1 MKLMHPLF
9 STPICFKENSI
20 QVLTIENPVMFR
32 EVLFELIAQT
42 ESKEGRF
49 VLSVKDQVLDCADH
63 MNVIMDYA
71 HLSAIDKKLQNK
83 LLMKLIKDTQETM
96 AEDTFHLIGQLQQY
110 MGKLAAMVDYPV
122 TYEQSENLTALLK
135 AMEFRAD
142 LDDLPP
148 HEMLFEYL
156 DLNQQITKDQCFALV
171 HAKAFFS
178 VDELQQLYSMA
189 HYKKW
194 NLLLIESHIAGVR
207 LESEQYRLYDMD
219 LCELADS

>member
-9 STPICFKENSI
+9 SAPICFRENTI

-32 EVLFELIAQT
+32 EVLFELTAQT

-49 VLSVKDQVLDCADH
+49 VLSVKDRVLDCAEH
-63 MNVIMDYA
+63 MNVIVDYA

-96 AEDTFHLIGQLQQY
+96 AEEAFRLIGQLQQY

-122 TYEQSENLTALLK
+122 AYEHNENLIALLK

-142 LDDLPP
+142 LEELPP

-156 DLNQQITKDQCFALV
+156 DLNQQIAKDQCFVLV
-171 HAKAFFS
+171 HAKAILS
-178 VDELQQLYSMA
+178 VEELQQLYTMA

-194 NLLLIESHIAGVR
+194 NLLLLESHISGVR
-207 LESEQYRLYDMD
+207 LESEQHRLYDVD